1 MGIRSWVTRIAIG
14 VLLVILCVQP
24 AKADEFNFTFS
35 PNQVACSSYG
45 FTNCSDFGSGTITT
59 GPLTSSPVYYPSG
72 YPVLSMTGTLNG
84 FSISLLPGNPPYAFG
99 GTGLSECCTVPITF
113 IAKGQQW
120 SLVRQD
126 TTPWFDSLYNYATN
140 SLEPI
145 NLTVTAPEPS
155 TLLFLGIGLLGV
167 VGLTLSKNRFS

>member
-1 MGIRSWVTRIAIG
+1 MGIRSWVTGIAIG
-14 VLLVILCVQP
+14 VLLVLLCVQP
-24 AKADEFNFTFS
+24 AKADGFNFTFS
-35 PNQVACSSYG
+35 PNQVACTSYG

-59 GPLTSSPVYYPSG
+59 GPLTSSPVYDPSG

-84 FSISLLPGNPPYAFG
+84 FSISLLPGNPSYAFG

-113 IAKGQQW
+113 IADGQQW
-120 SLVRQD
+120 SLVRRD
-126 TTPWFDSLYNYATN
+126 IDPWFNSLYSYATN

-167 VGLTLSKNRFS
+167 VGLTLSKNRLS